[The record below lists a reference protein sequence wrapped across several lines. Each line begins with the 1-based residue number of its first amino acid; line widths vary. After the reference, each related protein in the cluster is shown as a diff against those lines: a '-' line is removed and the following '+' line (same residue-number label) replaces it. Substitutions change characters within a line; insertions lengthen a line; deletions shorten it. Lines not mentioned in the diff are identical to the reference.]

1 MKLAINRKS
10 PIGIKDQIK
19 RQIRILV
26 EKGEL
31 VPGQA
36 LPSAKDMAGILN
48 VNRNT
53 VSLAYKEMA
62 SEGLLRIVVGSGT
75 FVNEGKV
82 ISNTKELDKIFE
94 KALKK
99 AKDLGFGSEQ
109 LTDFFLTRLSTYFAS
124 PKGRCIL
131 VVDCNHEAMEDIS
144 NTLKKELEVETESV
158 LIQTLEKNPNK
169 APDYLKG
176 KDLVVCGFNHAEEFR
191 RAIPQT
197 SVDMVAVLLK
207 PDVRI
212 MNELLQLHPETHVG
226 FACANQR
233 STETFYKSS
242 FFSGGSTLTRIW
254 AGLDNSVKLKK
265 MLDQCSVI
273 FATNY
278 VYERIRKM
286 TGSKSRT
293 IRVDLTIDPANIELV
308 RERLNEIKT

>member
-1 MKLAINRKS
+1 MYIAINRKS
-10 PIGIKDQIK
+10 PLGIKDQIK
-19 RQIRILV
+19 RQIRIRV

-31 VPGQA
+31 FPAQA
-36 LPSAKDMAGILN
+36 LPSAKDMAAILN

-99 AKDLGFGSEQ
+99 AKDLGFSTEQ
-109 LTDFFLTRLSTYFAS
+109 ITDFFLTRLSIYSSS
-124 PKGRCIL
+124 PEGRCIL

-144 NTLKKELEVETESV
+144 NTLKRELGVETESV
-158 LIQTLEKNPNK
+158 LIQTLEEKPDK
-169 APDYLKG
+169 ASDYLKG

-191 RAIPQT
+191 RVVPQS

-212 MNELLQLHPETHVG
+212 MNELLQLNPEIHVG

-242 FFSGGSTLTRIW
+242 FFSGGSALTRIW
-254 AGLDNSVKLKK
+254 AGLDNSAKLKK
-265 MLDQCSVI
+265 MLDRCSVI

-278 VYERIRKM
+278 VYERIHKM
-286 TGSKSRT
+286 TGPKSR
-293 IRVDLTIDPANIELV
+293 IIKVDLTIDPANIELV
-308 RERLNEIKT
+308 RERLNEITT